1 MEICPLCKDDLVYL
15 PSKMARN
22 LGNIS
27 RLAMVKNVTCV
38 IHLIDPLSG
47 QTAQMSPEV
56 FWREPIRP
64 IITAARSRFTR
75 YVVLGKDPI
84 VLERN
89 VSKKRATKR
98 NRNKLALVT
107 VAKEDDLGINDVQF
121 EERSFVG
128 YLMKSGDVV
137 TGYDLTDV
145 QFVDD
150 DAEEARAAGKL
161 PNVVLLRKLYGGVAT
176 NESDAAKQ
184 RPFRL
189 QRLDADAIEASRARK
204 AKKDKEDDD
213 MDEEDFLREV
223 EGDKEMRINMNLYKS
238 ELVAKTKEIP
248 NNGMDESNEEDE
260 DDQKVTLDELLDGLV
275 LDKGPD
281 KDTAGEIDEDEMWG
295 GIDQNFVEE
304 GEKAAKDGI
313 AYTGRDEANNVKDK
327 DAAVAV
333 GEVFGKEFMDKKFNF
348 L

>member
-1 MEICPLCKDDLVYL
+1 
-15 PSKMARN
+15 MARN

-27 RLAMVKNVTCV
+27 RLAIVKNITNV

-47 QTAQMSPEV
+47 QTAQMSAEV

-64 IITAARSRFTR
+64 VITAARSRFTR
-75 YVVLGKDPI
+75 YVVLGKEPVVI
-84 VLERN
+84 EHN
-89 VSKKRATKR
+89 ASKKRATKR

-121 EERSFVG
+121 AERSFVG

-161 PNVVLLRKLYGGVAT
+161 PDVILLRKLYGGVAT

-189 QRLDADAIEASRARK
+189 QRLDADAVEASRARK
-204 AKKDKEDDD
+204 AKKDTQDDD

-223 EGDKEMRINMNLYKS
+223 EADKEMRMNMNLYKS
-238 ELVAKTKEIP
+238 ELVAKTKEMP
-248 NNGMDESNEEDE
+248 KNEMDESNGGDEEDE
-260 DDQKVTLDELLDGLV
+260 DDQKVTLNELLDGLI
-275 LDKGPD
+275 LDEGPD
-281 KDTAGEIDEDEMWG
+281 KEMTDEIDEDQMWG
-295 GIDQNFVEE
+295 GIGQNYVEE

-313 AYTGRDEANNVKDK
+313 TYTGRDEANNVKAK

-333 GEVFGKEFMDKKFNF
+333 GEVFGKQFMDKKFNF